1 MIKIFRK
8 FRQKMV
14 SGNRVGKY
22 LLYAIGEI
30 VLVVLGILIALQVNN
45 WNEARKDHEMEI
57 KVLSELLI
65 TINRNCDEMNLD
77 AIRRQNWNKSSDI
90 IISTLNNGTSYSDTL
105 NIHFHNARIPG
116 TNLSLSSAGYEG
128 FKNVGYN
135 IIRSDELRNE
145 IIELFEV
152 TMKRLMEEMEY
163 FESFQP
169 DRQQYIDR
177 LFSYEDD
184 KFDRS
189 KPFSVPIEPHN
200 FNALKDDLNF
210 ISMIKSVKV
219 QRNIIAVI
227 LDENLKESM
236 QVIQLINH
244 ELGVTIEK

>member
-1 MIKIFRK
+1 
-8 FRQKMV
+8 MV

-116 TNLSLSSAGYEG
+116 TNLSLSFAGYEG
-128 FKNVGYN
+128 LKNVGYN
-135 IIRSDELRNE
+135 IIRSDELRNK

-169 DRQQYIDR
+169 DRQKYVDR

-200 FNALKDDLNF
+200 FDALKDNLNF